1 MYIMMER
8 EKILRGIMT
17 LLVLDQLS
25 RHDLHGYALQQVV
38 SERLKRRIA
47 PGTIYVLLTSMLRRG
62 FIEVKEECTVKNR
75 TVKIYSITHRGK
87 EFLLD
92 HSEPL
97 KLVREVLDY
106 LIPSIED
113 LATGLDEIADK

>member
-1 MYIMMER
+1 MMER

-25 RHDLHGYALQQVV
+25 HQNMHGYALQQVV

-47 PGTIYVLLTSMLRRG
+47 PGTIYVLLTTMLRRG
-62 FIEVKEECTVKNR
+62 FIVVKEENNVKNR
-75 TVKIYSITHRGK
+75 IIKTYSITHKGL

-92 HSEPL
+92 HREPL
-97 KLVREVLDY
+97 RIVQETLQY
-106 LIPSIED
+106 LIPSIEL
-113 LATGLDEIADK
+113 LAADRNEKVRSAR